1 MTKKKR
7 TQKPRPHPPSHREG
21 AAGGPAESPEP
32 LDLDPNVA
40 DEDEEI
46 AATRRAIQPLL
57 DAGLSHHRLASA
69 AGAHPEDMRGFVE
82 GRVSLTPM
90 LRERLRSQIPD
101 LLDSLRPRG

>member
-1 MTKKKR
+1 MTRKKKKPAAK
-7 TQKPRPHPPSHREG
+7 TQAPP
-21 AAGGPAESPEP
+21 PEP
-32 LDLDPNVA
+32 LDLA

-82 GRVSLTPM
+82 GRISLTPM